1 MCIRRRRRRAATTSP
16 PTAAAMLRRATPP
29 RRTTQAENRPSPAAD
44 NALNTYQERITALP
58 SHVTVPW
65 SRNRSRGYPAT
76 HQQMQNRH
84 LHRGTQLSSQQSW
97 VLCREAFEALTE
109 QRGSTITDTRGEHVA
124 EADADHPCADE
135 DAELHTQTHL
145 EYHSPG
151 PPP

>member
-84 LHRGTQLSSQQSW
+84 LHRGTQSVSY
-97 VLCREAFEALTE
+97 
-109 QRGSTITDTRGEHVA
+109 
-124 EADADHPCADE
+124 
-135 DAELHTQTHL
+135 THL
-145 EYHSPG
+145 RAHETKANLVCRLLLEKKKKKQSERTLLQVHFEKKIKRKKLKLRDISEQ
-151 PPP
+151 